1 MLRIKIGETINKTC
15 ANQIHS
21 DFRYAVLF
29 RFCFNSLLYRAEKIH
44 LCNFAVDFPLSTC
57 FPNSLP
63 AEPVLHIVLGFNH
76 ETALSVKILSADV
89 VLVPKLPVLHEKT

>member
-21 DFRYAVLF
+21 DFTYAVLF

-44 LCNFAVDFPLSTC
+44 LCNFAGDLPLSTC
-57 FPNSLP
+57 LPNSLT
-63 AEPVLHIVLGFNH
+63 AEPVVYIVLGFNH

-89 VLVPKLPVLHEKT
+89 VLVPKLPVLYEKT

>member
-29 RFCFNSLLYRAEKIH
+29 RFCFNSVLYRAERIH
-44 LCNFAVDFPLSTC
+44 LCNFAGDFPLSTC
-57 FPNSLP
+57 LPNSLP
-63 AEPVLHIVLGFNH
+63 AEPLMYIVLGFNH
-76 ETALSVKILSADV
+76 ETALPVKILSADM
-89 VLVPKLPVLHEKT
+89 VLVPKLPVLYEKT